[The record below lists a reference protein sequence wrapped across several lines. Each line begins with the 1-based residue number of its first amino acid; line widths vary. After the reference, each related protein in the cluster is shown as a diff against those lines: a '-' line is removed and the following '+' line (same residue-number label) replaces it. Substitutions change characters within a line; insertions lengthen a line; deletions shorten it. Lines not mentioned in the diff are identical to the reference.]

1 MTYYEAL
8 KIRSFLGQ
16 NVIVGLVDGTFMEGT
31 LHTDLINEDWKE
43 DGEKESLGLQIDGCL
58 TEIFMDTIQFIARK
72 NDIVYAEKA
81 ISA

>member
-1 MTYYEAL
+1 MAYYEAL
-8 KIRSFLGQ
+8 KVRSFIGE
-16 NVIVGLVDGTFMEGT
+16 NVIIGLVDGTFMEGI

-43 DGEKESLGLQIDGCL
+43 DGEKESLGLQVAGHL
-58 TEIFMDTIQFIARK
+58 VEIFMDTIKFIARK